1 MRNAEKLLHELLPL
15 SDRQISK
22 HFMFLGEGI
31 ARKVYAIN
39 DNYVMKVSK
48 GIDGYFQNNVEN
60 YVYNTV
66 EEDLLKYLCPILA
79 FNSRI
84 LIMQRAM
91 PLSKKLLTKR
101 INLNSVRKEKNA
113 LDDLTYLTRKYY
125 LYYNDILSVSSWGQI
140 NNVNI
145 LIDYGCT
152 NEVGDYYYGNLFKM

>member
-91 PLSKKLLTKR
+91 PLSKKLLTK
-101 INLNSVRKEKNA
+101 E
-113 LDDLTYLTRKYY
+113 
-125 LYYNDILSVSSWGQI
+125 
-140 NNVNI
+140 
-145 LIDYGCT
+145 
-152 NEVGDYYYGNLFKM
+152 